1 MTIRQQILQTLRANP
16 QGLTNSELCAL
27 LNRSGVPQKHT
38 TMSTHL
44 NMLRASGRVR
54 AEAIPGSVAKRYYA
68 AEVAPA
74 APQVE
79 RAAPPVERAAPPAPQ
94 SSAATAGDRL
104 PRSGS
109 LSGSLASLAHALA
122 GSIAEAFGAE
132 LRRAL
137 QSKLDE
143 VVTALPAQLAL
154 PAPTAAPAAETVTD
168 AVAMS
173 PAPQSEAKLT
183 VTIFGLLDAQAAMI
197 DSEFG
202 RDLNLRFVRSSDAA
216 SQRARGL
223 IRTSDYVV
231 TMAGFISHSTE
242 DLIRSM
248 GARLVRVSGGM
259 TSLRN
264 ELTRL
269 YVES

>member
-54 AEAIPGSVAKRYYA
+54 AEPIPGSLAKRYYA
-68 AEVAPA
+68 TDVAP
-74 APQVE
+74 
-79 RAAPPVERAAPPAPQ
+79 AAPPVERAAPPAPQ
-94 SSAATAGDRL
+94 SSATTAEDRL

-154 PAPTAAPAAETVTD
+154 PAPVADTVDAEPVPRAAEPAAPHTA
-168 AVAMS
+168 
-173 PAPQSEAKLT
+173 AKLT

-202 RDLNLRFVRSSDAA
+202 RDLNLRYVRSSDAA

-248 GARLVRVSGGM
+248 GAKLVRVSGGM

>member
-1 MTIRQQILQTLRANP
+1 MTIRYQILQALRANP
-16 QGLTNSELCAL
+16 HGLTNSELCAL

-44 NMLRASGRVR
+44 NVLRASGRVR
-54 AEAIPGSVAKRYYA
+54 AEPIPGSVAKRYYA
-68 AEVAPA
+68 ADAAPA
-74 APQVE
+74 APPIE
-79 RAAPPVERAAPPAPQ
+79 RAALPAPQ
-94 SSAATAGDRL
+94 SSAATAEDKL
-104 PRSGS
+104 PERGS

-154 PAPTAAPAAETVTD
+154 PAAPAAPAAETVTD
-168 AVAMS
+168 AVVVS
-173 PAPQSEAKLT
+173 PAPQPEAKLT

-202 RDLNLRFVRSSDAA
+202 RDLNLRYVRASDAA

-231 TMAGFISHSTE
+231 TMTGFISHSTE

-248 GARLVRVSGGM
+248 GAKLIRVSGGM

-269 YVES
+269 YVEA

>member
-16 QGLTNSELCAL
+16 HGLTNSELCAL

-44 NMLRASGRVR
+44 NVLRASGRVR
-54 AEAIPGSVAKRYYA
+54 AEPIPGSLAKRYYA
-68 AEVAPA
+68 TDA
-74 APQVE
+74 AP
-79 RAAPPVERAAPPAPQ
+79 AAPPVERAAPQ
-94 SSAATAGDRL
+94 SSATTAEDRL

-154 PAPTAAPAAETVTD
+154 PAPVADTVDAEPVPRATEPAAPHTA
-168 AVAMS
+168 
-173 PAPQSEAKLT
+173 AKLT

-202 RDLNLRFVRSSDAA
+202 RDLNLRYVRSSDAA

-248 GARLVRVSGGM
+248 GAKLVRVSGGM

>member
-16 QGLTNSELCAL
+16 HGLTNSELCAL
-27 LNRSGVPQKHT
+27 MNRSGVQQKHT

-44 NMLRASGRVR
+44 NALRLSGRVR
-54 AEAIPGSVAKRYYA
+54 AEPIPGSLAKRYYA
-68 AEVAPA
+68 TDVAP
-74 APQVE
+74 
-79 RAAPPVERAAPPAPQ
+79 AAPPVERAALPAPQ
-94 SSAATAGDRL
+94 SSAATAEDKL
-104 PRSGS
+104 PERGS

-154 PAPTAAPAAETVTD
+154 PAPVADTVDAEPAPRAVEPAAPHTA
-168 AVAMS
+168 
-173 PAPQSEAKLT
+173 AKLT

-202 RDLNLRFVRSSDAA
+202 RDLNLRYVRSSDAA

-248 GARLVRVSGGM
+248 GAKLVRVSGGM

>member
-16 QGLTNSELCAL
+16 HGLTNSELCAL

-44 NMLRASGRVR
+44 NVLRASGRVR
-54 AEAIPGSVAKRYYA
+54 AEPIPGSLAKRYYA
-68 AEVAPA
+68 TDA
-74 APQVE
+74 AP
-79 RAAPPVERAAPPAPQ
+79 AAPPVERAAPQ
-94 SSAATAGDRL
+94 SSATTAEDRL

-154 PAPTAAPAAETVTD
+154 PAPVADTVDAEPVPCATEPVPRATEPAAPHTA
-168 AVAMS
+168 
-173 PAPQSEAKLT
+173 AKLT

-202 RDLNLRFVRSSDAA
+202 RDLNLRYVRSSDAA

-248 GARLVRVSGGM
+248 GAKLVRVSGGM